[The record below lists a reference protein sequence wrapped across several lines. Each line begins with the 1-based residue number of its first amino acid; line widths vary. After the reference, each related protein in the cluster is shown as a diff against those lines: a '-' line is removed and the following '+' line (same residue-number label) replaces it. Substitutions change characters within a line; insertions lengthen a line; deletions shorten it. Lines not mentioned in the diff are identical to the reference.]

1 MKQILLA
8 LLFCIAVVPD
18 LSAQP
23 GSKLLPSCSYL
34 KHQMR
39 AAKHAIADPAEDNYD
54 MQYLKLDLALTNTST
69 SISGSATTRAK
80 VVGASMPTYVFELTS
95 LLTIDSVIFNGQN
108 LPVNSSD
115 SIRMVSLPTALSQ
128 NAVFTVQVYYHGA
141 PVYPPGF
148 FAGIANDV
156 SPTWGTHV
164 TYTISESYHALGWWP
179 TKQSLTD
186 KLDSTD
192 VWLTVDTSLKAGSNG
207 TLQHVTP
214 VAPGKV
220 RYEWKERFP
229 IDYYLVSFAVAPYVD
244 YSYYM
249 HFTNSNDSM
258 LIQSYVYNN
267 PATLAAFQTTID
279 STGMMV
285 DYFSTIYGRYKFWTE
300 KYGHCMAP
308 ISGGMEH
315 QTMTTLGNFHGTL
328 VAHELSHQWFGDNVT
343 CGSWADIWM
352 NEGFA
357 SYSEYLFVKHF
368 WGVDTAF
375 GYMTDF
381 QNNVYSNA
389 TGTVYCDDTTDEN
402 RVFDGRLTYAKGAC
416 VLHMLHF
423 LSGGDSV
430 YFQVCKNY
438 QQQNSGGNGTTT
450 TLKNTAEAVLGQNL
464 DTFFTQWVYKEG
476 WPIYSLRWAQ
486 AGNQIVI
493 RIDQSTAIPSSV
505 QAFATPIEL
514 KLTSAS
520 GDTIIK
526 VYNNASI
533 QHYLVNWNK
542 TMTGL
547 QVDPNDWLL
556 KQVLSISNDPSL
568 LHTSTLI
575 KQELAVSPNP
585 ASEYWLLTA
594 VPGESHLQLH
604 DLTGRTVWQGNN
616 LNAFSIT
623 IPAANLPAGFY
634 ILQLT
639 AAGKTA
645 SVKLVKQ

>member
-1 MKQILLA
+1 MKQVLFA
-8 LLFCIAVVPD
+8 LLFCIAATTG
-18 LSAQP
+18 LLAQTD
-23 GSKLLPSCSYL
+23 SNLLPACSYL
-34 KHQMR
+34 KQQLR
-39 AAKHAIADPAEDNYD
+39 AAKHSIADPAEDNYD
-54 MQYLKLDLALTNTST
+54 MQYLKLDLAVTNTST
-69 SISGSATTRAK
+69 YISGSATTRAK
-80 VVGASMPTYVFELTS
+80 VVSASMPAYVFELTS
-95 LLTIDSVIFNGQN
+95 LLTIDSVILNGQN
-108 LPVNSSD
+108 LPVSSND
-115 SIRMVSLPTALSQ
+115 SVRTVTLPTALALNSS
-128 NAVFTVQVYYHGA
+128 FTVQVYYHGA
-141 PVYPPGF
+141 PVYPAGF
-148 FAGIANDV
+148 FAGIASDV
-156 SPTWGTHV
+156 SPTWGTQV

-186 KLDSTD
+186 KLDSCD
-192 VWLTVDTSLKAGSNG
+192 VWITVDTSLKAGSNG
-207 TLQHVTP
+207 SLQHITP

-220 RYEWKERFP
+220 RYEWKEHFP
-229 IDYYLVSFAVAPYVD
+229 IDYYLVSIAVAPYID

-249 HFTNSNDSM
+249 HFANSNDSM
-258 LIQSYVYNN
+258 LVQNYVYNN
-267 PATLAAFQTTID
+267 PATLPAFQSYID

-300 KYGHCMAP
+300 KYGHCLAP
-308 ISGGMEH
+308 IGGGMEH
-315 QTMTTLGNFHGTL
+315 QTMTTLGYFHGTL
-328 VAHELSHQWFGDNVT
+328 IAHELSHQWFGDNVT

-368 WGVDTAF
+368 WSDDSAF
-375 GYMTDF
+375 AYMAGYH
-381 QNNVYSNA
+381 S
-389 TGTVYCDDTTDEN
+389 TVYGNPTGSVYCTDTTDEN
-402 RVFDGRLTYAKGAC
+402 RIFDGRLTYSKGAS

-423 LSGGDSV
+423 LSGNDSV
-430 YFQVCKNY
+430 YFHVCKNY

-486 AGNQIVI
+486 AGNQIII
-493 RIDQSTAIPSSV
+493 RVDQTTAMPNSV
-505 QAFATPIEL
+505 QFFVTPIEL
-514 KLTSAS
+514 KLNSAT

-526 VYNNASI
+526 IYNNATV
-533 QHYLVNWNK
+533 QHYLVDWSR

-556 KQVLSISNDPSL
+556 KQVSSVNNDPSL
-568 LHTSTLI
+568 LHTSNLI
-575 KQELAVSPNP
+575 RQELSVSPNP
-585 ASEYWLLTA
+585 TADQWQLNA
-594 VPGESHLQLH
+594 VPQDCHLQVY
-604 DLTGRTVWQGNN
+604 DVTGRTVWQSNN
-616 LNAFSIT
+616 MNAFSIT